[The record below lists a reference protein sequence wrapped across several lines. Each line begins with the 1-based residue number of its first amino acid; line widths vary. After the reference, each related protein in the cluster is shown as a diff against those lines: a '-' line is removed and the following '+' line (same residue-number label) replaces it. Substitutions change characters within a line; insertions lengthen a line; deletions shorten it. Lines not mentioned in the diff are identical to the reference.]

1 MRTKFL
7 RIRYLTGSK
16 IQLRYLALVLA
27 CMIIPPV
34 FVTGCLYYLIF
45 KVMEEQLGIPEYIA
59 YNLIPVVNKINFMLL
74 VGIPPLFFLLIAW
87 GVILS
92 HRFAGPLERLER
104 ELKRVAHE
112 GHYHLRIR
120 LRKHDDLK
128 PIAETI
134 NKLIDRLEEKYK

>member
-7 RIRYLTGSK
+7 RTRYLTGSR
-16 IQLRYLALVLA
+16 IQLRYLTLVLT
-27 CMIIPPV
+27 CMIVPLV
-34 FVTGCLYYLIF
+34 VVSGCLYYLVF

-59 YNLIPVVNKINFMLL
+59 YNLIPVVNKINFILL
-74 VGIPPLFFLLIAW
+74 VGIPPLFFILIVW
-87 GVILS
+87 GVLLS
-92 HRFAGPLERLER
+92 HRFAGPLERLEK
-104 ELKRVAHE
+104 ELKRVIHE

-134 NKLIDRLEEKYK
+134 NKLIDKLEEKHK